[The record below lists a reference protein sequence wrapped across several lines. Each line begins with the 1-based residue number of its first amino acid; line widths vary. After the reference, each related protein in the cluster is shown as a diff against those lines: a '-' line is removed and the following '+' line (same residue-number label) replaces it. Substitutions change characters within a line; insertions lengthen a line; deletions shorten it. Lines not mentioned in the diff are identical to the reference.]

1 VDYNPKQ
8 TSGKNHASYSR
19 GIHSILSLTIYPPHP
34 RGLPSL
40 SISCLFLFLQS
51 RLRTAGAAC
60 CLLPLCWRERKR
72 ASEEGGGRGTANPSV
87 AFDGLDLPHAGS
99 YDRHAAVAFHRVR
112 VSLSTS
118 PLLSTPPA
126 PPFPMPRAFRFPS
139 AIAIPAQ
146 VPRISFS
153 AREGDFTCPNPVLA
167 ARPVPAVM
175 PGLVL
180 SWLVGHRTQRY
191 GLCRWRPAATRLLWS
206 GSYCSGLSLRP
217 GLIRSWPL
225 GLGGGPPRLFLAS
238 MRGRDGAQRD
248 PAFSGAYSVAVNH
261 NAQCHVRRPPSPCI
275 ALLRLTL
282 QQAAAFAF
290 APC

>member
-60 CLLPLCWRERKR
+60 CRCVGEKESERAR
-72 ASEEGGGRGTANPSV
+72 REEGEGPQIPR
-87 AFDGLDLPHAGS
+87 
-99 YDRHAAVAFHRVR
+99 
-112 VSLSTS
+112 SLSTAWISRTRDRTTGTLLSLSTAYVFPS
-118 PLLSTPPA
+118 PLLPSSPPRLRL
-126 PPFPMPRAFRFPS
+126 PFLCRARSGFHRPLPSPHKFRGLAFRLGG
-139 AIAIPAQ
+139 
-146 VPRISFS
+146 RYY
-153 AREGDFTCPNPVLA
+153 CPNPALA

-180 SWLVGHRTQRY
+180 SWLVGHRTQRH

-217 GLIRSWPL
+217 G
-225 GLGGGPPRLFLAS
+225 F
-238 MRGRDGAQRD
+238 
-248 PAFSGAYSVAVNH
+248 
-261 NAQCHVRRPPSPCI
+261 
-275 ALLRLTL
+275 
-282 QQAAAFAF
+282 
-290 APC
+290 